1 MTALLNAYHEETG
14 RPRECVATG
23 GGTYARC
30 LAEGVAFGASFPED
44 EDVAHQA
51 NEYMS
56 LDVMMQNVRII
67 ARAIVSLAGAENA

>member
-1 MTALLNAYHEETG
+1 LNAYHEETG
-14 RPRECVATG
+14 RPRECIATG

-51 NEYMS
+51 NEYMLLDS
-56 LDVMMQNVRII
+56 LWQNVRII
-67 ARAIVSLAGAENA
+67 ARAIVMLAGQTED